1 MQNGA
6 IASIGLAASMSLNT
20 TVAPFILRGV
30 SLLGI
35 DSGATPMPLRQEV
48 WTRLAGAMRP
58 RHLEAMTRTLPFD
71 ELPQAFDA
79 LLKGAAKGRIVVDL
93 AA

>member
-1 MQNGA
+1 
-6 IASIGLAASMSLNT
+6 MSLNT

-35 DSGATPMPLRQEV
+35 DSGTTPMALRREV
-48 WTRLAGAMRP
+48 WRRLAGDMRP
-58 RHLEAMTRTLPFD
+58 SHLKEMTRTIAFD
-71 ELPQAFDA
+71 DLPQAFDGF
-79 LLKGAAKGRIVVDL
+79 LKGAAKGRIVVDM